1 MSPPLAHFRL
11 FSLALLATAGLA
23 MADAPPDRVV
33 TVSGTGE
40 IQVAPDKAL
49 VNVAVEARNPTLQT
63 AQQEVNGIVERFLAL
78 CDELHIPRQQVQ
90 SSSANVQAEFDWN
103 NETHERRML
112 DYSVS
117 RQIQVDLRDLDRLG
131 PLMEKA
137 VGLGVNQVSPPQLE
151 TTRADALRREA
162 LSKAADDARLNAEA
176 LAKTLGARV
185 GKVRRIASSDVGL
198 QPPPQPLERGIA
210 MMAKAGGGAETYE
223 TGQITINAQVT
234 AEFDLVVD

>member
-1 MSPPLAHFRL
+1 MPPPLAHFRL
-11 FSLALLATAGLA
+11 FSLALLAAAGLA
-23 MADAPPDRVV
+23 AADAPPDRVV
-33 TVSGTGE
+33 TVSGSGE

-49 VNVAVEARNPTLQT
+49 VMVAVEARNPTLQT
-63 AQQEVNGIVERFLAL
+63 AQQEVNRTVERFLAL

-112 DYSVS
+112 GYFVS

-137 VGLGVNQVSPPQLE
+137 VEIGVNQVSPPQLE
-151 TTRADALRREA
+151 TTRAEALRREA
-162 LSKAADDARLNAEA
+162 LSKAADDARLSAEA

-198 QPPPQPLERGIA
+198 QPPQPMERGVA

-223 TGQITINAQVT
+223 TGQIRINAEVT
-234 AEFDLVVD
+234 AEFDLLVD